1 MAFKKKLHALR
12 PDREPRRVETQRTRT
27 LRRREPA
34 TPRTIERDVRQ
45 LLADKVC
52 GNLVG
57 LWLLVPEH
65 LRLGTWDLLCGWTGA
80 DGGSVE
86 PRVALQL
93 VHEAALCSH
102 GIRQGRSLSQKGF
115 EAANGLPFIVS
126 DNAVHDLL
134 ATRSVAQSQRV
145 QEAAGRLRRAS
156 GHYRGRLLAVD
167 PHRVRSYSR
176 RQMRRRKSKRGGKAE
191 KMAQTFF
198 CVDLDT
204 AQPVAFTTATAAR
217 SVSQATPELLRMVE
231 TIVDPVPG
239 ETLVLADLE
248 HFSARLIDSVKED
261 SPFELMVPLPAREAL
276 RKRMEAIPPDAFT
289 PQWAGY
295 ATAVVPYQLRSSRSG
310 PCSLFVQRSG
320 ERIEEQRF
328 KGFLCT
334 ARRDVVEALTI
345 DYPKRWHIE
354 EFFNTHQAMG
364 WDRAGTQNLQI
375 RYGQMSLALLAQA
388 ATHQLRRRLELPMPQ
403 WTAKHLADAILVGLD
418 GDIRVW
424 DDTVVVTYYNAP
436 DAERLKKHYE
446 GLPARLE
453 REGVKPNVPWLYDLK
468 LDFRFC

>member
-12 PDREPRRVETQRTRT
+12 PDREPRQVETQRTRT
-27 LRRREPA
+27 LRRMEPA

-45 LLADKVC
+45 LLAEKAC
-52 GNLVG
+52 GTLVG

-80 DGGSVE
+80 NGSAIE
-86 PRVALQL
+86 PRMALQL

-102 GIRQGRSLSQKGF
+102 GIRRGRSLSQKGF
-115 EAANGLPFIVS
+115 ELANGLPFIVS
-126 DNAVHDLL
+126 DSAVHDLL
-134 ATRSVAQSQRV
+134 ATRSIAQSQRV
-145 QEAAGRLRRAS
+145 QEALGRLRRAS
-156 GHYRGRLLAVD
+156 GHYAGKVLAVD

-198 CVDLDT
+198 CLDLDT
-204 AQPVAFTTATAAR
+204 AQPLAFTTATAAR

-231 TIVDPVPG
+231 AILDPVPG

-248 HFSARLIDSVKED
+248 HFSASLIDAVREAG
-261 SPFELMVPLPAREAL
+261 PFELMVPLPARESF
-276 RKRMEAIPPDAFT
+276 RKRMEAILPEVFT

-295 ATAVVPYQLRSSRSG
+295 ATAVVPYELRNSRSG
-310 PCSLFVQRSG
+310 PCCLFVQRSG
-320 ERIEEQRF
+320 ERIEEHRF

-334 ARRDVVEALTI
+334 ARRDIVEALTI

-388 ATHQLRRRLELPMPQ
+388 ATHQLRRRLEVPMPR
-403 WTAKHLADAILVGLD
+403 WTAKHFADAILVGLD
-418 GDIRVW
+418 GDIRFCN
-424 DDTVVVTYYNAP
+424 DTIIVTYYNAP
-436 DAERLKKHYE
+436 AAEDLKKHYQ

-453 REGVKPNVPWLYDLK
+453 REGVDPKVPWLYDLK